1 MTDAAAPALPATAST
16 PARPRADGR
25 GWQIGAGLI
34 ALLVLLPLG
43 LLLFTALGGDNAELW
58 PHLLR
63 YVLPPTVIDTLV
75 LLTGVGALVI
85 AIGTGAAWLVT
96 AYDFRGRAVLDWA
109 LLLPLAVP
117 TYIVAYAYM
126 DLLHPIGP
134 IQTALRTLLA
144 IDNPRDLR
152 LPEVRS
158 LGGCVLL
165 LGFVLYPYVYLSVRA
180 MFLMQSASLLEA
192 ARTLGQ
198 SRHGIFLRVALPLAR
213 PALAV
218 GASLALMETINDI
231 GASEFLGVRTLTIS
245 IYSTWVNRSDLAGAA
260 QIAIALLLFVVA
272 LLLLER
278 AGRRR
283 QRYTV
288 AAQRARRMTPQRL
301 RGWRALVALL
311 LGALP
316 VLLGFVLPA
325 AYLVDQSIRRLRFAG
340 FPETLLQATWNTVWL
355 AAVATLTTLL
365 LGLIVAW
372 AARLRPGAL
381 SRGIERGAS
390 LGYAVPGTVLA
401 IGLLL
406 VVGPLDGWL
415 ADALEAVGIGSG
427 LLLLGSGAAL
437 IYAYAAR
444 FLAVSA
450 GNIEA
455 GLGRVAP
462 SLDHAARTLGRSPG
476 AVLRQVHLPLIR
488 PALAAGALLV
498 FVDCMKELPATLLL
512 RPLNLE
518 TLATT
523 LYAEAARGTYEEG
536 AIAALIIVA
545 AGLLPVMLLA
555 RVGRDLNATE
565 PPL

>member
-1 MTDAAAPALPATAST
+1 MTGTSAPTATLDHTA
-16 PARPRADGR
+16 PRSSGGR
-25 GWQIGAGLI
+25 GWQFGAGLI

-43 LLLFTALGGDNAELW
+43 ALLLTAFGGNAELW

-63 YVLPPTVIDTLV
+63 YVLPPTIVDTLV
-75 LLTGVGALVI
+75 LLGGVGALVI
-85 AIGTGAAWLVT
+85 AIGTGSAWLVT
-96 AYDFRGRAVLDWA
+96 AYDFRGRALLDWA

-134 IQTALRTLLA
+134 IQTALRALLA

-165 LGFVLYPYVYLSVRA
+165 LGFVLYPYVYLSTRA
-180 MFLMQSASLLEA
+180 MFLMQSASLIEA
-192 ARTLGQ
+192 GRTLGLG
-198 SRHGIFLRVALPLAR
+198 RHQVFLRVALPLAR
-213 PALAV
+213 PAVAV

-272 LLLLER
+272 LLWLER

-283 QRYTV
+283 QRFTV

-301 RGWRALVALL
+301 HGWRAGVALM
-311 LGALP
+311 LGVLP

-325 AYLVDQSIRRLRFAG
+325 TYLVNQSIARLRFAG
-340 FPETLLQATWNTVWL
+340 FPPTLLQAAWTTIWL
-355 AAVATLTTLL
+355 AAVATVVTLL
-365 LGLIVAW
+365 LGLVVAW
-372 AARLRPGAL
+372 SARLRPGSL
-381 SRGIERGAS
+381 SRAIERGAC

-401 IGLLL
+401 LALMIALGH
-406 VVGPLDGWL
+406 LDGWL
-415 ADALEAVGIGSG
+415 GDLLEDAFGIVSG

-437 IYAYAAR
+437 IYTYAAR

-450 GNIEA
+450 GNIES
-455 GLGRVAP
+455 GLSRIAP
-462 SLDHAARTLGRSPG
+462 SLDHAARTLGRTPTG
-476 AVLRQVHLPLIR
+476 VLKQVHLPLIR
-488 PALAAGALLV
+488 PALAAAALLV

-536 AIAALIIVA
+536 AIAALIIVV